1 VSGLAIF
8 SKPSGKAD
16 ENVGQSKVDAFLE
29 KATGRPQGVGRLI
42 FAIDATAS
50 RGPTWDMARG
60 LMGDMV
66 REVSS
71 IGRLE
76 MQLVYFRGGSDGRE
90 ECSASNWTMDAAQ
103 FAKTMAGVDCK
114 AGYTQI
120 SRALGHARRE
130 AAKTR
135 VGAVVLIGDG
145 CEPIEDN
152 LDRLLPEA
160 SELGRLKTPVF
171 AFLEGYSPEAE
182 AGFRKIAEL
191 SGGAF
196 GRFDAGGVNQLGELL
211 RAAALVA
218 VGGPQALDG
227 RKDET
232 SALLLRRMRRNG

>member
-1 VSGLAIF
+1 ML
-8 SKPSGKAD
+8 
-16 ENVGQSKVDAFLE
+16 
-29 KATGRPQGVGRLI
+29 GVEL
-42 FAIDATAS
+42 D
-50 RGPTWDMARG
+50 
-60 LMGDMV
+60 
-66 REVSS
+66 
-71 IGRLE
+71 
-76 MQLVYFRGGSDGRE
+76 DGRG
-90 ECSASNWTMDAAQ
+90 AIRQDDG
-103 FAKTMAGVDCK
+103 GVDCK